1 MLHPGSMCIPLHN
14 MYTTT
19 VLRYLRMSQQSNICI
34 VSQLQESKNQ
44 QDKAHMQFQ
53 MVTLTV
59 RVDTPS
65 SSLIQPKVHT
75 SQ

>member
-1 MLHPGSMCIPLHN
+1 MHN
-14 MYTTT
+14 TNNTF
-19 VLRYLRMSQQSNICI
+19 VLRHLHMSQQSNICT